1 MHTADYIEYCKLFL
15 NDREFNEKLDP
26 NPTLNYT
33 EKVKQKIDDM
43 LKNNCI
49 TKQEYNCLTE
59 NLENL
64 RIPLFYGLPKIHKI
78 FDSFPP
84 LRPIDSGFNSCTC
97 NLSKFVD
104 SFLKFQAQKYK
115 SYIRDTKDCLI
126 KVSSIKIFQKTVF
139 LLLWTL
145 SSNLWHLIMLIIHGQ
160 FWWELMVSFYWRYFL
175 HMDR

>member
-1 MHTADYIEYCKLFL
+1 MPTADYIEHCKLFL
-15 NDREFNEKLDP
+15 NDREFYEKLGA
-26 NPTLNYT
+26 NPTLSYT

-43 LKNNCI
+43 LKNNYI
-49 TKQEYNCLTE
+49 TKQECNCLTE

-84 LRPIDSGFNSCTC
+84 LRPIVSGFNSCTC
-97 NLSKFVD
+97 NLSKFID
-104 SFLKFQAQKYK
+104 SSLKFQAQKCK

-139 LLLWTL
+139 LLLWTF
-145 SSNLWHLIMLIIHGQ
+145 SSHLWHQIMLIIHGQ
-160 FWWELMVSFYWRYFL
+160 F
-175 HMDR
+175 